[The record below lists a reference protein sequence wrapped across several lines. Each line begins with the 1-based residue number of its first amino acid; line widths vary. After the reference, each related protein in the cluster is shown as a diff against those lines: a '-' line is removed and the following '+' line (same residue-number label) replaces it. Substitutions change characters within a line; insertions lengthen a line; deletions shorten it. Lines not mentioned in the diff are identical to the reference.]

1 MNMCAFL
8 DPGAFN
14 GAGISV
20 YNLALAN
27 GLPVYA
33 TAAGYVLP
41 EALSKIATAHGMI
54 PATSPGISGK
64 AGSAGNLPRVVLYSG
79 PAIGYPYWGYYAHA
93 LLSIGVPFRCVGPDD
108 ILAGALD
115 TADLLVMP
123 GGFATWGLDRAERR
137 NGIDLCVRQFLA
149 GGGGYMGSC
158 GGAFYTA
165 EGRPGW
171 LGAFPMTPRF
181 TQEYLLAGAGLISI
195 TLDDTPLAVGLPP
208 AVEMPYYHG
217 PVFDKPRKNE
227 MVAARFR
234 SLIMG
239 SSLFIDN
246 PLDLQRFETLK
257 DCPAVLS
264 REGFEGQGRLVVFS
278 PHPEMGEHFRRGV
291 LLEGYVRR
299 YLPIRGSGVIQDTLE
314 FLCGDDSAGFRL
326 INNAIHWNCPEGARG
341 LPPMSDQ
348 GSLRQQTLSRTVARG
363 ISRLRDCANSEAPEM
378 CDIGLWLA
386 DRLEQEWDVLFSHIT
401 TMSPGPS
408 TGEIPA
414 ILTRAIA
421 DASAWW
427 DGQGAGK
434 ILLGE
439 ASVMAETLIRIVS
452 AAVRCLEID
461 NEISEVPHG

>member
-20 YNLALAN
+20 LNLALAN
-27 GLPVYA
+27 GLPVSA
-33 TAAGYVLP
+33 TTAGYVLP
-41 EALSKIATAHGMI
+41 EALLEIATARGLV
-54 PATSPGISGK
+54 PATNPGISGK
-64 AGSAGNLPRVVLYSG
+64 AGNSGRLPRVVLYSG

-137 NGIDLCVRQFLA
+137 NGIDLRVRQFLA

-171 LGAFPMTPRF
+171 LAAFPMTPRF

-195 TLDDTPLAVGLPP
+195 TLDDTPLAAGLPT
-208 AVEMPYYHG
+208 ALEMPYYHG
-217 PVFDKPRKNE
+217 PVFDMPRKKE

-234 SLIMG
+234 SLITG

-257 DCPAVLS
+257 SCPAVLLQ
-264 REGFEGQGRLVVFS
+264 EGFEGLGRLVIFS
-278 PHPEMGEHFRRGV
+278 PHPEMGEHFRRAV
-291 LLEGYVRR
+291 LLEGYVRQ
-299 YLPIRGSGVIQDTLE
+299 YLPIRGAGVIHDTLE
-314 FLCGDDSAGFRL
+314 FLCKDDAAGFRL
-326 INNAIHWNCPEGARG
+326 IHNAIHWNCPEGARG
-341 LPPMSDQ
+341 LPPVSDQ
-348 GSLRQQTLSRTVARG
+348 GSLHEQALSRTVARG
-363 ISRLRDCANSEAPEM
+363 ISRLRDCASSEARGM
-378 CDIGLWLA
+378 SDIGLWLA
-386 DRLEQEWDVLFSHIT
+386 DRLEQEWDVLFSRIT
-401 TMSPGPS
+401 KASPGPS

-421 DASAWW
+421 DAGAWW
-427 DGQGAGK
+427 DAQGAGK

-439 ASVMAETLIRIVS
+439 ASVMAETLIRIAS

-461 NEISEVPHG
+461 NEICEVPHG